1 MFALVLPIAM
11 KRSEFVKFTAST
23 LEDIVVLAEENCGKA
38 LPRKLAFRWLGRSN
52 PLVTE
57 NIAEYIVQR
66 IYVDEEHIY
75 PCVDIGVGD
84 LLDDG
89 SLLVVASV
97 AGYAPRPFGKN
108 WTGRDGPYVRIVG
121 QALLERIA
129 GREEHSSPD
138 GIFGFI
144 TPGIKNPR

>member
-1 MFALVLPIAM
+1 M
-11 KRSEFVKFTAST
+11 EFTARA
-23 LEDIVVLAEENCGKA
+23 LEDIVVLAEEKCGKT
-38 LPRKLAFRWLGRSN
+38 LPRKLAFRWLGRYHS
-52 PLVTE
+52 LVTE
-57 NIAEYIVQR
+57 NIAECIVQR
-66 IYVDEEHIY
+66 VYVDEEHIY

-108 WTGRDGPYVRIVG
+108 WTGLDGPYVRIVG
-121 QALLERIA
+121 QAFLERMA
-129 GREEHSSPD
+129 GREPHSSPD

-144 TPGIKNPR
+144 TPDMKNLR